1 MNNKN
6 VKITVTK
13 EKDAITVN
21 ATIPEMNPR
30 KEINFIR
37 YDVVDAQRDAIA
49 EYGQLVGPLRTW
61 APNPVLENKN
71 RASGNTLEGTWV
83 FEINQPDTTAPNR
96 KPSRRR
102 TRTKTTTSEQSI

>member
-13 EKDAITVN
+13 ERDAITVS
-21 ATIPEMNPR
+21 ATIPKMNPR

-37 YDVVDAQRDAIA
+37 YDVVDAQRAAIA
-49 EYGQLVGPLRTW
+49 EYGHLVGPLRTW

-71 RASGNTLEGTWV
+71 RASGNMLEGTWV

-102 TRTKTTTSEQSI
+102 TRTKTTTSE